1 MGRYLALVPMAL
13 ALAACGR
20 GGGGGGLSLDPVAR
34 AAERTSEA
42 GSVRFT
48 MHLEGGVPSG
58 QYIGFT
64 AHGFSNNAD
73 GSGRLSYVFFEAGK
87 PKFHAIA
94 VFDGSTFYMQSKAFA
109 SKLPDGK
116 TWIKISEK
124 EIKEAGGSL
133 DNAQQGSPTDSLKA
147 LRAAG
152 HTVKVGRGIVAGVP
166 TTKYHTIA
174 DLEKEKLAD
183 KLGVKRLPVDAWID
197 GKGRLRKMTFSVS
210 PSDPTKSGKFS
221 FLLTGFGPAKT
232 VASPPSDQTV
242 DIRDVMG

>member
-1 MGRYLALVPMAL
+1 MGRYLLLVPMAL
-13 ALAACGR
+13 ALAACG

-48 MHLEGGVPSG
+48 FHVESGLPSG
-58 QYIGFT
+58 RYVGFT
-64 AHGFSNNAD
+64 ARGFSNNAD

-87 PKFHAIA
+87 PKFRASA
-94 VFDGSTFYMQSKAFA
+94 VFDGSTFYMKSKIFA

-124 EIKEAGGSL
+124 EFKEAGVSL
-133 DNAQQGSPTDSLKA
+133 DNAQEGNPTQSLKA
-147 LRAAG
+147 LRASG
-152 HTVKVGRGIVAGVP
+152 HTVKVGHGIVAGVP

-183 KLGVKRLPVDAWID
+183 DLGMKRLPVDAWID
-197 GKGRLRKMTFSVS
+197 GKGRLRKMAFSVS
-210 PSDPTKSGKFS
+210 SSDPNKSGKFS
-221 FLLTGFGPAKT
+221 FLLTGFGSAKT

-242 DIRDVMG
+242 DIRDVIR